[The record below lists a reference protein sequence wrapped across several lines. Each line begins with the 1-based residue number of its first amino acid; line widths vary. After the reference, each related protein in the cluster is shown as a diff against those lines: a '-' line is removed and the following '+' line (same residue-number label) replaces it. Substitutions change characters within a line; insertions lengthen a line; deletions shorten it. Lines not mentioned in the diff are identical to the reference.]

1 MMAWFFVDR
10 LMGLCHGTVG
20 VLWGNLLLIMSFE
33 LMTWYREVEVH
44 GSIVG
49 GIVTRDSDW

>member
-1 MMAWFFVDR
+1 
-10 LMGLCHGTVG
+10 MGLCHGTVVG

-33 LMTWYREVEVH
+33 LMTWYREVEVL